1 MACLR
6 VLKAEWVFYFSPRDF
21 ERSSLV
27 VDIGIVP
34 RGKNSKSKIRYPANP
49 KDRISVLDVGSGRV
63 I

>member
-6 VLKAEWVFYFSPRDF
+6 VLKAEWVFDFSPRDF

-34 RGKNSKSKIRYPANP
+34 RGKN
-49 KDRISVLDVGSGRV
+49 
-63 I
+63 